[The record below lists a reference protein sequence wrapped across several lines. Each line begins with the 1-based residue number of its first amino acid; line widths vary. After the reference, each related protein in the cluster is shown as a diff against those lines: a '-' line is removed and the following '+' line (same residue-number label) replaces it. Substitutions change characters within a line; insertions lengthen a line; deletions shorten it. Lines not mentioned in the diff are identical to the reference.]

1 MTEDWSY
8 EKAKIARDERRD
20 KREKALVAW
29 GLFLG
34 LIALAGIVFA
44 IYHGSNRS
52 SERNQEFR
60 LECLERGGTV
70 RYGECWGSVIVSKEE
85 A

>member
-8 EKAKIARDERRD
+8 EKAKIEAQQKVD
-20 KREKALVAW
+20 KRQKALVAW

-34 LIALAGIVFA
+34 LLALAGIIFA
-44 IYHGSNRS
+44 IYHGANRS

-60 LECLERGGTV
+60 LECLEHGGTV
-70 RYGECWGSVIVSKEE
+70 RYGECWGSVITTEE
-85 A
+85 GS